1 MKVSWATE
9 AMELVQQETSAE
21 GDSALLWG
29 MRFGDPIK
37 STGFWKDSTHG
48 KWETSENK
56 HSIHMNKT
64 QKSHVFYF
72 QLFLSFKISLIQA
85 RIASDSL

>member
-1 MKVSWATE
+1 MKVSWATG

-29 MRFGDPIK
+29 MRFRDPIK
-37 STGFWKDSTHG
+37 STGFWKDWE
-48 KWETSENK
+48 WETSENK

-72 QLFLSFKISLIQA
+72 QLFLSFKTSLIQA